1 MGNDTTPILMEKQ
14 GYSNF
19 EKAPEGVDEDNSDE
33 DVGT

>member
-1 MGNDTTPILMEKQ
+1 MEKQ

-19 EKAPEGVDEDNSDE
+19 EKAPEGMDEDNSDE